1 MRIRTVKMLELV
13 AVAVAGLFLHTL
25 APALAASDGTFTPEE
40 QHQLELFLLHKTV
53 TANIDLP
60 MTTVGS
66 VLWWDKRH
74 KKWVYDTKT
83 DYLPRFGLGVK
94 KTQRYEITTVE
105 FTNTFLGLWLGDGG
119 VVTQA
124 MVQEDD
130 ADTDLARQQIREQ
143 RYALLRSRAHGSRIY
158 ISFGDYQFDS
168 QVSKLEVVRTLLIP
182 LIEVPG
188 ETPQK
193 AQLPAGDSSPASVSL
208 RKSLINP
215 LVLELG
221 HVALLQQATS
231 LHGSRATGNGQI
243 TVLLRN

>member
-1 MRIRTVKMLELV
+1 MGTVKMLEVGLV
-13 AVAVAGLFLHTL
+13 AVAVAGLFLHTF
-25 APALAASDGTFTPEE
+25 APGLAASDGIFTPEE
-40 QHQLELFLLHKTV
+40 QQELESFFLHKTA

-66 VLWWDKRH
+66 VVWWDKRH
-74 KKWVYDTKT
+74 KKWLYDTKT

-105 FTNTFLGLWLGDGG
+105 FTSAFLGFWLGDGG
-119 VVTQA
+119 LVTQA

-158 ISFGDYQFDS
+158 INFSDYQFDP
-168 QVSKLEVVRTLLIP
+168 QASKLELVRTLLIP

-188 ETPQK
+188 ESPQK
-193 AQLPAGDSSPASVSL
+193 TQLLAGDSSPASVS
-208 RKSLINP
+208 P
-215 LVLELG
+215 
-221 HVALLQQATS
+221 
-231 LHGSRATGNGQI
+231 
-243 TVLLRN
+243 